1 MKQKNG
7 IAEIRT
13 VVSLKAGD
21 VAAFDYFFENY
32 SKELH
37 HFSLKILKSKQDADE
52 VVQEVFLRIWEKRD
66 QINPLKSFR
75 SYLFTIALNN
85 IRGRFLKTAKE
96 NRFKVEL
103 YDELVSA
110 ASEEPEEKIFSH
122 YLSILDELIRKLPE
136 RRKEIFLMHKK
147 EGLTVP
153 EVAGYLDLSPKTVEN
168 QLTAALK
175 TLREAFNERN
185 IRGLYLF
192 FVRFCGCNHAKRL
205 N

>member
-7 IAEIRT
+7 IAEIRA

-21 VAAFDYFFENY
+21 VAAFDYFFESY

-37 HFSLKILKSKQDADE
+37 HLSLKILKSKQDADE
-52 VVQEVFLRIWEKRD
+52 VVQEVFLKIWEKRD

-85 IRGRFLKTAKE
+85 IRGRFLKRAKE
-96 NRFKVEL
+96 NRFMVEL
-103 YDELVSA
+103 YDELVSVG
-110 ASEEPEEKIFSH
+110 SEEPEDKNFSH
-122 YLSILDELIRKLPE
+122 YLSILDELIQKLPE

-147 EGLTVP
+147 EGLTIP
-153 EVAGYLDLSPKTVEN
+153 EVAGYLDLSTKTVEN

-175 TLREAFNERN
+175 ALREAFNERN

-192 FVRFCGCNHAKRL
+192 FVRLCWRNAAKRL